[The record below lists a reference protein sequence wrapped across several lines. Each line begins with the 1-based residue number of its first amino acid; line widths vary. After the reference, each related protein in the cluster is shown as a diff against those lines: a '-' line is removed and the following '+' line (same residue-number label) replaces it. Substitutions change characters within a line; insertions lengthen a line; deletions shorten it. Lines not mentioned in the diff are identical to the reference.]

1 MTQQLYAL
9 ADDLVEQARL
19 AGNGRAAHSVV
30 GGKGHVLRLTLM
42 ALRGGEELAEHA
54 SPGEATLLVLRGKV
68 ELRSEGQAQQGAE
81 GDLLVIPAAR
91 HSVWAEQDSALL
103 LTVASTP

>member
-1 MTQQLYAL
+1 
-9 ADDLVEQARL
+9 
-19 AGNGRAAHSVV
+19 
-30 GGKGHVLRLTLM
+30 
-42 ALRGGEELAEHA
+42 
-54 SPGEATLLVLRGKV
+54 V